1 MEKSSEAFL
10 TIGEMSKRLSVKP
23 HILRYWEEQF
33 PMLKPL
39 KRAGGRRHYRSDDAV
54 MLTTIHRLLNT
65 EGYTIKG
72 ACKYLNDAK
81 RVSSGSL
88 ESDALVPDT
97 PVSVLHDIPDAGNNA
112 ISVSALQAIRTR
124 LASALAAA

>member
-10 TIGEMSKRLSVKP
+10 TIGEMSKRLAVKP

-39 KRAGGRRHYRSDDAV
+39 KRAGGRRHYRPDDVV
-54 MLTTIHRLLNT
+54 MLTTIHRLLNN

-72 ACKYLNDAK
+72 ACKYLNDSKQRSGKQDTNRQDPEAEF
-81 RVSSGSL
+81 SSNASFITNSGIPIA
-88 ESDALVPDT
+88 AL
-97 PVSVLHDIPDAGNNA
+97 H
-112 ISVSALQAIRTR
+112 AIRNR
-124 LASALAAA
+124 LSAALAAA

>member
-10 TIGEMSKRLSVKP
+10 TIGEMSKRLCVKP

-39 KRAGGRRHYRSDDAV
+39 KRAGGRRHYRADDVV
-54 MLTTIHRLLNT
+54 MLNTIHRLLNT

-81 RVSSGSL
+81 RGIQNAPMP
-88 ESDALVPDT
+88 EPYDASDAESNGL
-97 PVSVLHDIPDAGNNA
+97 SIDA
-112 ISVSALQAIRTR
+112 LRAIRNR

>member
-10 TIGEMSKRLSVKP
+10 TIGEMSKRLAVKP

-39 KRAGGRRHYRSDDAV
+39 KRAGGRRHYRPDDVA
-54 MLTTIHRLLNT
+54 MLATIHRLLNN

-72 ACKYLNDAK
+72 ACKYLNDTKQGSAK
-81 RVSSGSL
+81 QDSGAEFVSSASNIVSSG
-88 ESDALVPDT
+88 
-97 PVSVLHDIPDAGNNA
+97 IPIA
-112 ISVSALQAIRTR
+112 ALQAIRNR
-124 LASALAAA
+124 LSAALAAA